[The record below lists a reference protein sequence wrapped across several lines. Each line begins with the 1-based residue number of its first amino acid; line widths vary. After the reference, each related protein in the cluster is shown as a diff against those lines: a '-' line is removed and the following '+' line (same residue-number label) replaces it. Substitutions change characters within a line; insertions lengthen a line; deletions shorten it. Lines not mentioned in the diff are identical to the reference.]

1 MFRLVRGDH
10 TASILEGRPARNGSK
25 LVAFSLLL
33 LVVAHAITP
42 CSGEDEYHCVMH
54 DICARIG
61 IHAKNCP
68 SEKPPGPLQDPA
80 AIATMRKRCGWM
92 FPTDDTPVCCA
103 ASQVAEM
110 DRNFQQAEGLFSRC
124 STCLQNMLY
133 SICSLACHPEQS
145 RFMAAFNDSTDEYVE
160 RVEYRIDREHVQ
172 DVYDS
177 CKGIVLPSSG
187 KYAMD
192 VGCGFWE
199 ATGCTAQRW
208 FNYMGAADND
218 FVPFEIN
225 YVYLDEPEP
234 RFTQEVKHCNEAYE
248 NSYPCSCVDCDESCP
263 SSDPPPPEEPGFTVG
278 DLNGVT
284 FTVAVVIGGVG
295 LICIAYSLLRPSQRQ
310 MPDVPVILG
319 GFPAVNRVLVLFFQ
333 RWGTFCARNPVLV
346 LAICSWIIGG
356 LAFGIQYLII
366 TTDPVELWA
375 APDSRSRQEKDY
387 FDQRFTPFYRTE
399 QIFIKPK
406 KQDSFVHST
415 VEGNITFG
423 PAYDREFLLEV
434 FQLQQTIE
442 QLGQDEGRGLERICY
457 APMTAVG
464 AETVLSEC
472 TVQSVFGYF
481 KNSLASFNNSGTD
494 QQGYVVNYLNKL
506 NECTRNAY
514 LPACF
519 GTYGGPIEPGVALGG
534 FPQPAAGANPDFR
547 LASAVILTFLVEN
560 KVNKDELGPA
570 LEWEK
575 RFVGFLSEF
584 EHPMMDIA
592 YSAERSI
599 EDGIDEMSEA
609 EMYTVIIS
617 YVVMF
622 IYITISLGKIR
633 GLRDFLRGSRIVLAT
648 GGIVVVL
655 ASVACSLGFFGYLEL
670 ATTMLTIEVIPF
682 LVLAVGVDNIFMLVH
697 AFNRLDRDRTP
708 DTADAIGEAL
718 GQIGPSILLTSA
730 SECCCFAIGALSPM
744 PAVNTFA
751 WYATVALFADFV
763 LQITVFVALMAL
775 DEKRVESGRLDLLCC
790 VRSTKNPEGSDMPDG
805 PSWLE
810 RFVERFYVPNLMRY
824 RVRLCV
830 LALFLVWG
838 SLSLMVVPNI
848 EPGLDQELSMAED
861 SHVVKYFRFMAELF
875 WMGPPVYFVLKP
887 GLNYTDV
894 AHQNLVCGG
903 ILCNDDS
910 VQTKLYLASLYPETT
925 RIARPASSWLDDYI
939 DWLSIDSCC
948 KYNPSDESFCA
959 SNVFFCPSC
968 PREYDETGIRPTV
981 AQFERFLE
989 FFLSDLPDENCAKA
1003 GRAAYSRALNYVRD
1017 SNGNLNVQD
1026 SYFMSYHT
1034 TAVTSRQFYTALE
1047 QARQIADDI
1056 QHMLDERRANV
1067 EIFPYSVFYVFY
1079 EQYLTIWPDA
1089 IQSLGLSLAAVFV
1102 VTFLITGLDLLSAL
1116 VVISM
1121 VFLIVLNM
1129 MGLMWLWNITLN
1141 AISLVNLVMSVG
1153 IGVEFISHTVRTY
1166 RHTAGTRI
1174 ERSSVAMVR
1183 TGSSVFSGITLTKF
1197 AGIIVLAFAKSQIF
1211 QIFYFRMYLCIV
1223 LVGAAHGLILLP
1235 VLLTFVGPPPPRETK
1250 ANAQYEA
1257 RKEKLHTTGGENGLN
1272 EQSEQQTVPESSK
1285 TADNGATNGL
1295 LN

>member
-1 MFRLVRGDH
+1 MGSTTGDTAARRWGRLVV
-10 TASILEGRPARNGSK
+10 
-25 LVAFSLLL
+25 LVLL
-33 LVVAHAITP
+33 LVAPSA
-42 CSGEDEYHCVMH
+42 SQEYHCVMH
-54 DICARIG
+54 DICAVIG
-61 IHAKNCP
+61 IHAQNCP
-68 SEKPPGPLQDPA
+68 VTMAPKPLEDPA
-80 AIATMRKRCGWM
+80 AIEIMRRRCGWM

-110 DRNFQQAEGLFSRC
+110 DKNFQQAEGLFSRC
-124 STCLQNMLY
+124 STCLTNMLY

-145 RFMAAFNDSTDEYVE
+145 RFLTAYTEPTTGAYVN
-160 RVEYRIDREHVQ
+160 RVDYRIDRQYVQ
-172 DVYDS
+172 DTYDS

-199 ATGCTAQRW
+199 AAGCTAERW
-208 FNYMGAADND
+208 FQYMGAADND

-225 YVYLDEPEP
+225 YQYEEDAGA
-234 RFTQEVKHCNEAYE
+234 RFNQDVKHCNAAYDG
-248 NSYPCSCVDCDESCP
+248 SYACSCVDCDESCP
-263 SSDPPPPEEPGFTVG
+263 TSEPPQPDDPGFTVG
-278 DLNGVT
+278 DLNGIT
-284 FTVAVVIGGVG
+284 FTVAVVIGGIG
-295 LICIAYSLLRPSQRQ
+295 LACITLSLVFGGRKKRAPGRDTLPEL
-310 MPDVPVILG
+310 PAILG
-319 GFPAVNRVLVLFFQ
+319 GFPAVNRTLVRLFT
-333 RWGTFCARNPVLV
+333 RWGTFCARNPVLI
-346 LAICSWIIGG
+346 LAVCSWIVGG

-387 FDQRFTPFYRTE
+387 FDSRFSPFYRTE

-406 KQDSFVHST
+406 RQEFFVHPT
-415 VEGNITFG
+415 AEGNQTFG

-434 FQLQQTIE
+434 FKLQQEIE
-442 QLGQDEGRGLERICY
+442 QLGQAADRGLERICY

-464 AETVLSEC
+464 ETTALREC
-472 TVQSVFGYF
+472 TVMSVFGYF
-481 KNSLASFNNSGTD
+481 KNNLAEFNRTGTD
-494 QQGYVVNYLNKL
+494 LNGYEVNYLDKING
-506 NECTRNAY
+506 CTRNAY
-514 LPACF
+514 LPSCF
-519 GTYGGPIEPGVALGG
+519 GTYGGPVEPGVAVGG
-534 FPQPAAGANPDFR
+534 FPPPAPGTSPDFR
-547 LASAVILTFLVEN
+547 LATAVILTFLVEN
-560 KVNKDELGPA
+560 QANKDDLGPA
-570 LEWEK
+570 LEWER
-575 RFVGFLSEF
+575 RFVDFLRDF
-584 EHPMMDIA
+584 EHPMMEVA

-622 IYITISLGKIR
+622 VYITFSLGKIR
-633 GLRDFLRGSRIVLAT
+633 GFRQFLHGSRIVLAL

-708 DTADAIGEAL
+708 DTACAIGAAL

-751 WYATVALFADFV
+751 WYATVALAVDFL
-763 LQITVFVALMAL
+763 LQISAFVALMAL
-775 DEKRVESGRLDLLCC
+775 DEKRVEHGRLDLVCC
-790 VRSTKNPEGSDMPDG
+790 VRASKDPNGPAAAADG
-805 PSWLE
+805 PGWLE
-810 RFVERFYVPNLMRY
+810 RVVERFYVPVLR
-824 RVRLCV
+824 RPRFRLLV

-838 SLSLMVVPNI
+838 SLSLMVVPSI

-887 GLNYTDV
+887 GLNYTHVPD
-894 AHQNLVCGG
+894 QNLVCGG
-903 ILCNDDS
+903 ILCSDS
-910 VQTKLYLASLYPETT
+910 SIQTKLYQASLYPETT
-925 RIARPASSWLDDYI
+925 HIARPASSWLDDYI
-939 DWLSIDSCC
+939 DWLSINSCC
-948 KYNPSDESFCA
+948 KYNPTDGSFCP
-959 SNVFFCPSC
+959 SNIGLCSSC
-968 PREYDETGIRPTV
+968 PREYDETGIRPSV
-981 AQFERFLE
+981 AQFERYLD

-1003 GRAAYSRALNYVRD
+1003 GRAAYSRALNYLLDADGRLSVE
-1017 SNGNLNVQD
+1017 D

-1047 QARQIADDI
+1047 QARRIADDI
-1056 QHMLDERRANV
+1056 QRMLDAQGAGV

-1079 EQYLTIWPDA
+1079 EQYLTIWADA
-1089 IQSLGLSLAAVFV
+1089 MQSIGLSLAAVFV
-1102 VTFLITGLDLLSAL
+1102 VTFLVTGLDLLSAL
-1116 VVISM
+1116 VVLLM

-1153 IGVEFISHTVRTY
+1153 IGVEFISHIVRTY
-1166 RHTAGTRI
+1166 RYAHGTRL
-1174 ERSSVAMVR
+1174 ERSGEAMVR
-1183 TGSSVFSGITLTKF
+1183 TGTSVFSGITLTKF

-1223 LVGAAHGLILLP
+1223 LVGAAHGLVLLP
-1235 VLLTFVGPPPPRETK
+1235 VFLTYIGPPPPPPTPATSPE
-1250 ANAQYEA
+1250 
-1257 RKEKLHTTGGENGLN
+1257 RKEKLEPTEERAPTPRRSADHAPTDETSVPAGVGNGLSN
-1272 EQSEQQTVPESSK
+1272 PDQRSIESP
-1285 TADNGATNGL
+1285 
-1295 LN
+1295 

>member
-1 MFRLVRGDH
+1 MARPGVAPSAARWRQLV
-10 TASILEGRPARNGSK
+10 E
-25 LVAFSLLL
+25 LV
-33 LVVAHAITP
+33 LVLVLVLFVAPSA
-42 CSGEDEYHCVMH
+42 GEEEYHCVMH
-54 DICARIG
+54 DVCAVIG
-61 IHAKNCP
+61 IHSQNCP
-68 SEKPPGPLQDPA
+68 VKMAPKPLVDA
-80 AIATMRKRCGWM
+80 NAIEIMHRRCGWM
-92 FPTDDTPVCCA
+92 FPADDTPVCCA
-103 ASQVAEM
+103 ASQVVEM
-110 DRNFQQAEGLFSRC
+110 DKNFQQAEGLFSRC
-124 STCLQNMLY
+124 STCLTNMLY

-145 RFMAAFNDSTDEYVE
+145 RFLTAYPEPLTGAYVN
-160 RVEYRIDREHVQ
+160 RVDYRIDRQYVAAT
-172 DVYDS
+172 YDS

-199 ATGCTAQRW
+199 AAGCTAERW
-208 FNYMGAADND
+208 FQYMGAADND

-225 YVYLDEPEP
+225 YLYEEDPEA
-234 RFTQEVKHCNEAYE
+234 RFNQDVKHCNEAYDG
-248 NSYPCSCVDCDESCP
+248 SYACSCVDCDESCP
-263 SSDPPPPEEPGFTVG
+263 TSDPPLPDDPGFTVG

-284 FTVAVVIGGVG
+284 FTIAVVIGGIG
-295 LICIAYSLLRPSQRQ
+295 LVCITLSLVFGGKSSNSRNQPRPD
-310 MPDVPVILG
+310 PPAILG
-319 GFPAVNRVLVLFFQ
+319 GFPGVNRMLTRLFT
-333 RWGTFCARNPVLV
+333 RWGTFCARNPVLI
-346 LAICSWIIGG
+346 LAVCSWIVGG

-387 FDQRFTPFYRTE
+387 FDSRFSPFYRTE

-406 KQDSFVHST
+406 RQDFFVHPT
-415 VEGNITFG
+415 AEGNQTFG

-434 FQLQQTIE
+434 FKLQEEIE
-442 QLGQDEGRGLERICY
+442 QLGQEVDRGLERICY

-464 AETVLSEC
+464 ATTALREC
-472 TVQSVFGYF
+472 TVMSVFGYF
-481 KNSLASFNNSGTD
+481 KNNLAEFNRTGTD
-494 QQGYVVNYLNKL
+494 LNGFEVNYLDKING
-506 NECTRNAY
+506 CTRNAY
-514 LPACF
+514 LPSCF
-519 GTYGGPIEPGVALGG
+519 GTYGGPVEPGVAVGG
-534 FPQPAAGANPDFR
+534 FPTPEPGTSPDFR
-547 LASAVILTFLVEN
+547 LATAIILTFLVEN
-560 KVNKDELGPA
+560 KADKDELGPA
-570 LEWEK
+570 LEWEQ
-575 RFVGFLSEF
+575 RFVDFMRDF
-584 EHPMMDIA
+584 EHPLMEVA

-622 IYITISLGKIR
+622 VYITFSLGKIR
-633 GLRDFLRGSRIVLAT
+633 GFRQFLHGSRIVLAL

-697 AFNRLDRDRTP
+697 AFNRIDRERTP
-708 DTADAIGEAL
+708 VTACAIGEAL

-751 WYATVALFADFV
+751 WYATVALAIDFL
-763 LQITVFVALMAL
+763 LQISAFVALMAL
-775 DEKRVESGRLDLLCC
+775 DEQRVEHGRLDLLCC
-790 VRSTKNPEGSDMPDG
+790 VRASKDPNKPADVDG
-805 PSWLE
+805 PGWLE
-810 RFVERFYVPNLMRY
+810 RVVERFYVPVLLRP
-824 RVRLCV
+824 RVRLAV
-830 LALFLVWG
+830 LAVFLVWG
-838 SLSLMVVPNI
+838 SLSLMVVPSI

-887 GLNYTDV
+887 GLNYTRTPD
-894 AHQNLVCGG
+894 QNLVCGG
-903 ILCNDDS
+903 ILCNTDS
-910 VQTKLYLASLYPETT
+910 IQTKLYQASLYPEMTH
-925 RIARPASSWLDDYI
+925 IARPASSWLDDYI
-939 DWLSIDSCC
+939 DWLSISSCC
-948 KYNPSDESFCA
+948 KYNPTDGSFCA
-959 SNVFFCPSC
+959 SNIPFCSSC
-968 PREYDETGIRPTV
+968 PREYDETGIRPSV
-981 AQFERFLE
+981 PQFERYLE

-1003 GRAAYSRALNYVRD
+1003 GRAAYSRALNYLLD
-1017 SNGNLNVQD
+1017 ANGRLSVED

-1047 QARQIADDI
+1047 QARRISDDI
-1056 QHMLDERRANV
+1056 QRTLDANGAGV

-1079 EQYLTIWPDA
+1079 EQYLTIWADA
-1089 IQSLGLSLAAVFV
+1089 MQSIGLSLAAVFV
-1102 VTFLITGLDLLSAL
+1102 VTFLVTGLDLLSAL
-1116 VVISM
+1116 VVVLM

-1153 IGVEFISHTVRTY
+1153 IGVEFISHIVRTY
-1166 RHTAGTRI
+1166 RYAHGTRP
-1174 ERSSVAMVR
+1174 ERSGQAMVQ

-1235 VLLTFVGPPPPRETK
+1235 VFLSYVGPPGPATAATQPPAEKTETL
-1250 ANAQYEA
+1250 ESG
-1257 RKEKLHTTGGENGLN
+1257 EKHSYSTAETNGD
-1272 EQSEQQTVPESSK
+1272 EVATEEHVPEGVEKRDLESP
-1285 TADNGATNGL
+1285 
-1295 LN
+1295 

>member
-1 MFRLVRGDH
+1 M
-10 TASILEGRPARNGSK
+10 
-25 LVAFSLLL
+25 
-33 LVVAHAITP
+33 
-42 CSGEDEYHCVMH
+42 Y
-54 DICARIG
+54 DICREQG
-61 IHAKNCP
+61 IHKQNCP
-68 SEKPPGPLQDPA
+68 TNKAPEPLQDAA
-80 AIATMRKRCGWM
+80 AIATMRKRCKWM

-103 ASQVAEM
+103 PSQVTEM
-110 DRNFQQAEGLFSRC
+110 DKNFQQAEGLFSRC

-145 RFMAAFNDSTDEYVE
+145 RFMTAFNDTSDTYVE
-160 RVEYRIDREHVQ
+160 RVEYRIDQQHVE
-172 DVYDS
+172 DVFDS

-225 YVYLDEPEP
+225 YVYLNEPEP
-234 RFTQEVKHCNEAYE
+234 RFSQEVKHCNEAYE
-248 NSYPCSCVDCDESCP
+248 DSYPCSCVDCDESCP
-263 SSDPPPPEEPGFTVG
+263 SSDPPQAEDPGFTVG
-278 DLNGVT
+278 DLNGIT

-295 LICIAYSLLRPSQRQ
+295 LICITYSLLTPRQAQRRPMSDF
-310 MPDVPVILG
+310 PKTLG
-319 GFPAVNRVLVLFFQ
+319 GFPGVNRFLVMFFR

-346 LAICSWIIGG
+346 LAICSWIIAG

-387 FDQRFTPFYRTE
+387 FDQRFSPFYRTE

-406 KQDSFVHST
+406 KQDFFIHPT
-415 VEGNITFG
+415 AQGNLTFG

-442 QLGQDEGRGLERICY
+442 QLGQLEGRGLERICY

-464 AETVLSEC
+464 AQTILSEC

-481 KNSLASFNNSGTD
+481 KNNLASFNNSGTD
-494 QQGYVVNYLNKL
+494 PEGYVVNYLDKING
-506 NECTRNAY
+506 CTRNAY
-514 LPACF
+514 LPSCF
-519 GTYGGPIEPGVALGG
+519 GTYGGPIEPGVAVGG
-534 FPQPAAGANPDFR
+534 FPHPPPGENPDFR

-560 KVNKDELGPA
+560 KANKDDLGPA

-575 RFVGFLSEF
+575 RFVDFLSEF

-622 IYITISLGKIR
+622 IYIAISLGKIR
-633 GLRDFLRGSRIVLAT
+633 GFRNFLKGSRIILAI
-648 GGIVVVL
+648 GGIAVVL

-697 AFNRLDRDRTP
+697 AFNRLDRSQTP
-708 DTADAIGEAL
+708 DTAEAIGEAL

-763 LQITVFVALMAL
+763 LQITAFVALMAL
-775 DEKRVESGRLDLLCC
+775 DEKRVESGRLDLMCC
-790 VRSTKNPEGSDMPDG
+790 IRSTKNLEGNDLPEDH
-805 PSWLE
+805 SWLE
-810 RFVERFYVPNLMRY
+810 RFVKRFYVPLIMRY

-830 LALFLVWG
+830 LALFLVWS

-887 GLNYTDV
+887 GLNYTAV
-894 AHQNLVCGG
+894 SHQNFVCGG

-910 VQTKLYLASLYPETT
+910 IQTKLYQASLYPETT
-925 RIARPASSWLDDYI
+925 HIARPASSWLDDYI

-948 KYNPSDESFCA
+948 KYNPTDSSFCP
-959 SNVFFCPSC
+959 SNFFGCPSC

-981 AQFERFLE
+981 GQFERFLE

-1003 GRAAYSRALNYVRD
+1003 GRAAYSRALNFVRD
-1017 SNGNLNVQD
+1017 NNGNLNVQD

-1047 QARQIADDI
+1047 QARLIADDI
-1056 QHMLDERRANV
+1056 QQMLNERQANV
-1067 EIFPYSVFYVFY
+1067 DIFPYSVFYVFY

-1102 VTFLITGLDLLSAL
+1102 VTFLITGLDILSAL

-1153 IGVEFISHTVRTY
+1153 IGVEFISHIVRTY
-1166 RHTAGTRI
+1166 RHTHGTRI
-1174 ERSSVAMVR
+1174 ERASEAMVR

-1235 VLLTFVGPPPPRETK
+1235 VLLTFIGPPPPHDSLV
-1250 ANAQYEA
+1250 NSQDDA
-1257 RKEKLHTTGGENGLN
+1257 RKEKLATARTENGN
-1272 EQSEQQTVPESSK
+1272 YEPSGEKSDQQMDPQSMPGSHK
-1285 TADNGATNGL
+1285 TDSAQTNGFGD
-1295 LN
+1295 

>member
-1 MFRLVRGDH
+1 MSSFRTTLG
-10 TASILEGRPARNGSK
+10 
-25 LVAFSLLL
+25 LLF
-33 LVVAHAITP
+33 LVVLVVVP
-42 CSGEDEYHCVMH
+42 CTAQEEYHCVMH
-54 DICARIG
+54 DVCGQIG
-61 IHAKNCP
+61 IHAQNCP
-68 SEKPPGPLQDPA
+68 VTMAPKPLTEAVAQE
-80 AIATMRKRCGWM
+80 IMHRRCGWM

-103 ASQVAEM
+103 VSQVIEM
-110 DRNFQQAEGLFSRC
+110 DKNFQQAEGLFSRC
-124 STCLQNMLY
+124 STCLTNMLY

-145 RFMAAFNDSTDEYVE
+145 RFLTAYTEPAGAYVE
-160 RVEYRIDREHVQ
+160 RVDYRIDRQYVQ
-172 DVYDS
+172 ETYDS

-199 ATGCTAQRW
+199 AAGCTAERW
-208 FNYMGAADND
+208 FQYMGAADNE

-225 YVYLDEPEP
+225 YLYEEDPEK
-234 RFTQEVKHCNEAYE
+234 RFNQPVKHCNEAYDG
-248 NSYPCSCVDCDESCP
+248 SYACSCVDCDESCP
-263 SSDPPPPEEPGFTVG
+263 TSDPPQPKDPGFMVG

-284 FTVAVVIGGVG
+284 FTVAVVIGGIG
-295 LICIAYSLLRPSQRQ
+295 LICITLSLLFGGKKRTTRP
-310 MPDVPVILG
+310 MPDLPAIFG
-319 GFPAVNRVLVLFFQ
+319 GFPSVNRTLGRIFT
-333 RWGTFCARNPVLV
+333 RWGTFCARNPVLI

-387 FDQRFTPFYRTE
+387 FDSRFSPFYRTE

-406 KQDSFVHST
+406 EQHFFVHPT
-415 VEGNITFG
+415 AEGNQTFG
-423 PAYDREFLLEV
+423 PAYNREFLLEV
-434 FQLQQTIE
+434 FQLQNRIE
-442 QLGQDEGRGLERICY
+442 QLGQEEGRGLEKICY

-464 AETVLSEC
+464 EQTVLSEC

-481 KNSLASFNNSGTD
+481 KNNLAEFNRTGTD
-494 QQGYVVNYLNKL
+494 LNGYVVNYLDKING
-506 NECTRNAY
+506 CTRNAY
-514 LPACF
+514 LPSCF
-519 GTYGGPIEPGVALGG
+519 GTYGGPIEPGVAVGG
-534 FPQPAAGANPDFR
+534 FPPPASGANPDFR
-547 LASAVILTFLVEN
+547 LATGVVLTFLVEN
-560 KVNKDELGPA
+560 KANKDELGPA
-570 LEWEK
+570 LEWEQ
-575 RFVGFLSEF
+575 RFVDFMRDF
-584 EHPMMDIA
+584 EHPMMEVA

-622 IYITISLGKIR
+622 VYITFSLGKIR
-633 GLRDFLRGSRIVLAT
+633 GFRQFLHGSRIVLAV

-697 AFNRLDRDRTP
+697 AFNRIDRDRTP
-708 DTADAIGEAL
+708 ETACAIGEAL

-751 WYATVALFADFV
+751 WYATVALLVDFL
-763 LQITVFVALMAL
+763 LQISAFVALMAL
-775 DEKRVESGRLDLLCC
+775 DEKRVERGRLDLLCC
-790 VRSTKNPEGSDMPDG
+790 VRATKNPDKPAQPDG
-805 PSWLE
+805 PGWLE
-810 RFVERFYVPNLMRY
+810 RVVERFYVPFLLKSK
-824 RVRLCV
+824 VRLLV
-830 LALFLVWG
+830 LAVFLVWG
-838 SLSLMVVPNI
+838 SLSLMVVPSI

-861 SHVVKYFRFMAELF
+861 SHVVKYFRFMADLF

-887 GLNYTDV
+887 GLNYTNV
-894 AHQNLVCGG
+894 QHQNLVCGG

-910 VQTKLYLASLYPETT
+910 IQTKLYQSSLYPETT
-925 RIARPASSWLDDYI
+925 HIARPASSWLDDYI
-939 DWLSIDSCC
+939 DWLSIQSCC
-948 KYNPSDESFCA
+948 RYNPTDDSFCA
-959 SNVFFCPSC
+959 SSMGFLCPSC
-968 PREYDETGIRPTV
+968 PKVYDETGIRPTV
-981 AQFERFLE
+981 AQFERYLE

-1003 GRAAYSRALNYVRD
+1003 GRAAYSRALNYVLD
-1017 SNGNLNVQD
+1017 ANGQLNVED

-1047 QARQIADDI
+1047 QARLIADDI
-1056 QHMLDERRANV
+1056 QRMLDERNAGV

-1079 EQYLTIWPDA
+1079 EQYLTIWSDA
-1089 IQSLGLSLAAVFV
+1089 MQSLGLSLAAVFV
-1102 VTFLITGLDLLSAL
+1102 VTFLVTGLDILSAL
-1116 VVISM
+1116 VVILM

-1153 IGVEFISHTVRTY
+1153 IGVEFISHIVRTY
-1166 RHTAGTRI
+1166 RLAHGTRM
-1174 ERSSVAMVR
+1174 ERSAEAMVR

-1235 VLLTFVGPPPPRETK
+1235 VFLSYVGPPPPPPPPPPTSFTENSTK
-1250 ANAQYEA
+1250 SEDL
-1257 RKEKLHTTGGENGLN
+1257 RKDEKLDLTNEAPFTTPLSTDVRSTDETTTVGNGN
-1272 EQSEQQTVPESSK
+1272 AEHNGIES
-1285 TADNGATNGL
+1285 L
-1295 LN
+1295 

>member
-1 MFRLVRGDH
+1 MRRWSVTKDFFVRSDGRTSLSKISVMLV
-10 TASILEGRPARNGSK
+10 
-25 LVAFSLLL
+25 LLIL
-33 LVVAHAITP
+33 LVVSPVAH
-42 CSGEDEYHCVMH
+42 SQEEEYHCVMH
-54 DICARIG
+54 DVCALIG
-61 IHAKNCP
+61 IHYQNCP
-68 SEKPPGPLQDPA
+68 VKMAPKPLEDQE
-80 AIATMRKRCGWM
+80 AIATMHRRCAWM

-103 ASQVAEM
+103 ASQVREM
-110 DRNFQQAEGLFSRC
+110 DKNFQQAEGLFSRC
-124 STCLQNMLY
+124 STCLTNMLY

-145 RFMAAFNDSTDEYVE
+145 KFLTAYTEPTTGAYVD
-160 RVEYRIDREHVQ
+160 RVDYRIDRQHVQ
-172 DVYDS
+172 EVYDS
-177 CKGIVLPSSG
+177 CRGIVLPSSG

-199 ATGCTAQRW
+199 AAGCTAERW
-208 FNYMGAADND
+208 FQYMGADDND
-218 FVPFEIN
+218 FVPFEIR
-225 YVYLDEPEP
+225 YLYEEDPER
-234 RFTQEVKHCNEAYE
+234 RFNHSVKHCNEAYDG
-248 NSYPCSCVDCDESCP
+248 SYACSCVDCDESCP
-263 SSDPPPPEEPGFTVG
+263 TSDPPQPDDPGFTVG

-284 FTVAVVIGGVG
+284 FTVAVVIGGIG
-295 LICIAYSLLRPSQRQ
+295 LFFITLSLVFRSHRRSKSS
-310 MPDVPVILG
+310 MPDFPPILG
-319 GFPAVNRVLVLFFQ
+319 GFPAVNRALVRLFT
-333 RWGTFCARNPVLV
+333 RWGTFCARNPVLI

-387 FDQRFTPFYRTE
+387 FDSRFSPFYRTE

-406 KQDSFVHST
+406 RQDFFVHPT
-415 VEGNITFG
+415 AEGNQTFG
-423 PAYDREFLLEV
+423 PAFDREFLLQV
-434 FQLQQTIE
+434 FQLQNTIE
-442 QLGQDEGRGLERICY
+442 QLGREEGLGLEDICY

-464 AETVLSEC
+464 LKTVLSEC

-481 KNSLASFNNSGTD
+481 KNNLAEFNRTSTD
-494 QQGYVVNYLNKL
+494 LNGFEVNYLDKING
-506 NECTRNAY
+506 CTRNAY
-514 LPACF
+514 LPSCF

-534 FPQPAAGANPDFR
+534 FPQPETGANPDFR

-560 KVNKDELGPA
+560 KANKDELGPA
-570 LEWEK
+570 LAWEK
-575 RFVGFLSEF
+575 LFVDFMRDF
-584 EHPMMDIA
+584 DHPMMDVA

-622 IYITISLGKIR
+622 VYITFSLGKIR
-633 GLRDFLRGSRIVLAT
+633 GFRRFLHGSRIVLAI
-648 GGIVVVL
+648 GGIAVVL

-697 AFNRLDRDRTP
+697 AFNRIDRVRTP
-708 DTADAIGEAL
+708 ETACAIGEAL

-751 WYATVALFADFV
+751 WYATVALLVDFL
-763 LQITVFVALMAL
+763 LQITAFVALMAL
-775 DEKRVESGRLDLLCC
+775 DEIRVEGGRLDLVCC
-790 VRSTKNPEGSDMPDG
+790 VRASKLVDQPDDG
-805 PSWLE
+805 PGWLE
-810 RFVERFYVPNLMRY
+810 RVVERFYVPMLQRP
-824 RVRLCV
+824 RVRLVV
-830 LALFLVWG
+830 LAIFLVWG
-838 SLSLMVVPNI
+838 SLSLMVVPSI

-894 AHQNLVCGG
+894 RDQNLVCGG

-910 VQTKLYLASLYPETT
+910 IQTKLYQASLYPATT
-925 RIARPASSWLDDYI
+925 HIARPASSWLDDYI
-939 DWLSIDSCC
+939 DWLSINSCC
-948 KYNPSDESFCA
+948 KFNPSDGSFC
-959 SNVFFCPSC
+959 SSSVFFCSSC
-968 PREYDETGIRPTV
+968 QRAYDDTGIRPTV
-981 AQFERFLE
+981 AQFERYLE

-1003 GRAAYSRALNYVRD
+1003 GRAAYSRALNYIQD
-1017 SNGNLNVQD
+1017 STGQLNVQD

-1047 QARQIADDI
+1047 QARRISDDI
-1056 QHMLDERRANV
+1056 QAMLDEHEAGV

-1079 EQYLTIWPDA
+1079 EQYLTIWSDA
-1089 IQSLGLSLAAVFV
+1089 MQSLGLSLAAVFV
-1102 VTFLITGLDLLSAL
+1102 VTFLVTGLDILSAL
-1116 VVISM
+1116 VVVLM

-1153 IGVEFISHTVRTY
+1153 IGVEFISHIVRTY
-1166 RHTAGTRI
+1166 RHAHGTRLDRAG
-1174 ERSSVAMVR
+1174 EAMVR

-1197 AGIIVLAFAKSQIF
+1197 AGIVVLAFAKSQIF

-1235 VLLTFVGPPPPRETK
+1235 VFLSYIGPPPPSRDSVEVEKRT
-1250 ANAQYEA
+1250 AQQKPTVEHKVPPEDA
-1257 RKEKLHTTGGENGLN
+1257 GEEELAIKENGLPERN
-1272 EQSEQQTVPESSK
+1272 EVESR
-1285 TADNGATNGL
+1285 
-1295 LN
+1295 